1 VTDPIRPEAGVA
13 RKLAISVAV
22 AAFTYLITVLTK
34 QAQIWSLTMSIFI
47 GGVFLVVQLLVEFD
61 RRLAIMDLRHQEQF
75 RKISKSTELFG
86 RVEAS
91 ELRTDAVIDLVQHA
105 TRLDL
110 TDRPLL
116 RRLVQAELVSLT
128 RFLREL
134 SQTDSADYPGE
145 EKDWLFTLVESAAVS
160 IKATSTIGPLG
171 QGLVDENFWDTP
183 LAGSYLDLQR
193 DAIVRRRVPVRRI
206 FIVTEATVLDTPTFR
221 QAVRRNL
228 EAHADVRI
236 LPKPPADYF
245 EPLDFVLFDDQIS
258 YEFTTRLV
266 PGLPTSIVQSTSL
279 VLRERLVERRKNQ
292 FDEWWAMA
300 VEPDIRPV

>member
-1 VTDPIRPEAGVA
+1 MTDPIKPEAGVA

-34 QAQIWSLTMSIFI
+34 QPQIWSLTMSIFI
-47 GGVFLVVQLLVEFD
+47 GGIFLVVQLLVEFEQRLVLMD
-61 RRLAIMDLRHQEQF
+61 RRHQEQF

-91 ELRTDAVIDLVQHA
+91 ELRTDSVIELVQHA
-105 TRLDL
+105 TKLDL

-116 RRLVQAELVSLT
+116 RRLVEAELQSVT

-134 SQTDSADYPGE
+134 GQSDSADYPGE
-145 EKDWLFTLVESAAVS
+145 EKDWLFALVENSAVS
-160 IKATSTIGPLG
+160 IKATSTVGPLG
-171 QGLVDENFWDTP
+171 QGLVDESFWDTP
-183 LAGSYLDLQR
+183 IAGLYLDLQR

-206 FIVTEATVLDTPTFR
+206 FIITDASMMDAPQFR
-221 QAVRRNL
+221 QALRRNL
-228 EAHADVRI
+228 EAHAEVRV

-258 YEFTTRLV
+258 YEFATRVV
-266 PGLPTSIVQSTSL
+266 PGLPMSIVQSTSL

-300 VEPDIRPV
+300 VDPPTP